1 MIPQKK
7 ENTVMLNLISKYY
20 LILNLLKGE
29 QADLNSS

>member
-7 ENTVMLNLISKYY
+7 GNTVTLNLISKYY

-29 QADLNSS
+29 KADLKSL